1 MSPVYFRSVSPV
13 DSSLPCLRPQAPA
26 SRSGP
31 GSGQPLRSSIP
42 SLSSSSSKES
52 SSGSRSSLTES
63 RIPIS
68 KSQDD
73 LLRNVALRSQTDRQ
87 RERRPVSSGK
97 LLRPTSYRNQSPRNS
112 KLMSRN
118 SVEVLAYTET
128 QQQENKTESET
139 GRKYYSQYSKINK
152 KYETASKFT
161 KKFGSKDSSLN
172 LYQKNT
178 KKPVNTINGNTKPAG
193 LSNRNSSLIPQP
205 STLQTRNNLKN
216 SEKKPTQPVKTTT
229 SVKSS
234 PARPSL
240 GKLSSDPSKKNV
252 GVAGNSHNTKS
263 SANLT
268 PSNKDNR
275 VSSQAKRLSGEQS
288 KLDDRTKS
296 AKTESVKTPVS
307 ETAEMISPGPGP
319 GPRLRPGLV
328 NTPETVERLITE
340 QLNRGKLP
348 PKAKFRAD
356 DEISIGEPET
366 TDPSHHHPS
375 PAGKLSSSARKGPV
389 TPKADKSVKTRS
401 ELGHDS
407 YPPSHASLLV
417 ARCLE
422 ESGRA
427 RGHKT
432 NSLPLH
438 SALGGCDLSRGEK
451 STSLDKYY
459 KAEKPAEGKGA
470 SEGFFQ
476 RLSNL
481 RRSFNSHDHKRSA
494 SNQGGGGKIRPHLT
508 DSNTPFFQ
516 GISHKVKRPNSGNN
530 NSRHH
535 KVCHSSYLVLPPV
548 IPSYKP
554 PARKYQFQRAFPVRL
569 RAEAGLRRSFSFSD
583 CQVGFISTINLHLR
597 MRNLN
602 TFLHNSVKSV
612 TKLTISI
619 SGDWAVCGGQ

>member
-1 MSPVYFRSVSPV
+1 MSPNFRSVSPV
-13 DSSLPCLRPQAPA
+13 DSSLPCLRAQAPA
-26 SRSGP
+26 TRP
-31 GSGQPLRSSIP
+31 GSGLPLRSSIP

-73 LLRNVALRSQTDRQ
+73 LLRNVALRTQADRQ

-128 QQQENKTESET
+128 QQQENTAESET
-139 GRKYYSQYSKINK
+139 GRKYYSQYSKVNK

-193 LSNRNSSLIPQP
+193 LNNRNSSLIPQP

-216 SEKKPTQPVKTTT
+216 SEKKPTQPVKTTV
-229 SVKSS
+229 SAKSS
-234 PARPSL
+234 PARPSP

-252 GVAGNSHNTKS
+252 GVAGNSNNTKS

-268 PSNKDNR
+268 PSNKDSR

-296 AKTESVKTPVS
+296 AKTESVKTPESVS
-307 ETAEMISPGPGP
+307 EMISPGPGP
-319 GPRLRPGLV
+319 RPRLRPGLV
-328 NTPETVERLITE
+328 ATPETVERLITE
-340 QLNRGKLP
+340 QLTRGKLP
-348 PKAKFRAD
+348 PKAKFRED
-356 DEISIGEPET
+356 DEISIGESET
-366 TDPSHHHPS
+366 ADPSHHHPS
-375 PAGKLSSSARKGPV
+375 PAGKLSSPARKAPV
-389 TPKADKSVKTRS
+389 TPGLKADKSVKTRS

-407 YPPSHASLLV
+407 YPPSHASLVV

-422 ESGRA
+422 ESDRA
-427 RGHKT
+427 RGHRT

-438 SALGGCDLSRGEK
+438 SALGGGDLSRGEK

-459 KAEKPAEGKGA
+459 KGEKPAEGKGA

-535 KVCHSSYLVLPPV
+535 KVSHSSYLVLPPV

-597 MRNLN
+597 MKNLN
-602 TFLHNSVKSV
+602 TFLQHCK
-612 TKLTISI
+612 KR
-619 SGDWAVCGGQ
+619 D